1 MWTRCVLIPS
11 RLLLLLLPLILVSCS
26 GGGTTDA
33 PSSSSPAPAQ
43 AGVIW
48 ERAEGMH
55 RTLLRSQTDGSEQV
69 TLADE
74 PEVSAD
80 NSRLVGST
88 VLYHTDSVSLPGL
101 DHRSIWRVELTGTGR
116 QALAQN
122 ATDNILRDV
131 VGPWVIYDAGSLTFP
146 TSSELASVR
155 LDGTARRII
164 APGIVAN
171 GITQQANYERSVG
184 GRVVFEQLNNLVS
197 LLPDGTDR
205 RELVT
210 LPRGPQGEFLFSGT
224 RGAVGSQV
232 IYIVVTGDSPS
243 SQVSNLLAVPVTGG
257 PVTTL
262 ATSPGYI
269 MFDRFFGAVVGARV
283 VYLRCPILPNL
294 DPGPCDVYS
303 VRSDGTSTLAL
314 STHPD
319 NDVVQGVVG
328 ARVIVRRSHGGPT
341 DELYSISA
349 DGQGGETA
357 LLTLSYLGDFVLGVV
372 GERVIIRRGSSLWSI
387 RADGSGLVQLTSGV
401 IESTFDV
408 LAAGEWA
415 CFDRTPI
422 AHGQRDLWCVPA
434 DGSGPAQPVA
444 TTAADEYFVTAF

>member
-1 MWTRCVLIPS
+1 MWTRRVLIPS

-33 PSSSSPAPAQ
+33 PPSSSPAPAQ

-55 RTLLRSQTDGSEQV
+55 RTLFRSQTDGSEQV

-74 PEVSAD
+74 LEVSAD

-122 ATDNILRDV
+122 DTDNILRDV
-131 VGPWVIYDAGSLTFP
+131 VGSWVIYDAGSLTFP
-146 TSSELASVR
+146 TSSVLASVR
-155 LDGTARRII
+155 LDGTARRTI
-164 APGIVAN
+164 AH
-171 GITQQANYERSVG
+171 QANYERSVG
-184 GRVVFEQLNNLVS
+184 GRVVFEQQNNLVS
-197 LLPDGTDR
+197 LLPDGTDP
-205 RELVT
+205 RELVM

-224 RGAVGSQV
+224 RGTVGSQV
-232 IYIVVTGDSPS
+232 IYIVVTGNSPS
-243 SQVSNLLAVPVTGG
+243 SQVSNLLAVPVIGG

-262 ATSPGYI
+262 ATSPDYI
-269 MFDRFFGAVVGARV
+269 IFDRFFGAVVGARV
-283 VYLRCPILPNL
+283 VYLRCPVLSNF
-294 DPGPCDVYS
+294 DSGPCDVYS

-314 STHPD
+314 STHPNSTHPD
-319 NDVVQGVVG
+319 NYVVQGVVG
-328 ARVIVRRSHGGPT
+328 SRVIVRRSHGEPT

-372 GERVIIRRGSSLWSI
+372 SERVIIRRGSSLWSI
-387 RADGSGLVQLTSGV
+387 RADGSSLVQLTSGV